1 MIRIN
6 AKSAPEEIQLMARV
20 KSGFKNIEI
29 QLINKEIA
37 KEEYDITKKNDRRR

>member
-6 AKSAPEEIQLMARV
+6 AKSAPEEKQLMARI

-29 QLINKEIA
+29 QLIHSEIS
-37 KEEYDITKKNDRRR
+37 KEECEITKN